1 MQVDGTEDEPI
12 TIRNELGTSV
22 EDCVLRG
29 DDRSRVLEVLHNHYI
44 IQGFTIDGD
53 DGSGDYKE
61 QLLYIEGSRDP
72 SEVDGVDSAIT
83 GVHVQGMV
91 LKNAGKEC
99 LRMRYFAT
107 NCVVQVNEI
116 GPCGIEDFQQ
126 GSDGS
131 NGEGVYIGT
140 ALNQIDEKNGDDV
153 VDECT
158 GNVVMNNEIDTQA
171 CIPYLPGSEGV
182 DIKEGSYGNVVYGNT
197 ISGQMDEETGGISLR
212 GDANIVVDNNVIEGA
227 GTCIRIGGFEEDGVQ
242 YGEDNEVYENTLDR
256 CQNSAIKVNESPQLI
271 CDNTIDISENPN
283 DDDLYAVVRGD
294 AAEDFSAD
302 TVAADCT
309 GDKTVFFLPDHYVA
323 TDDEDVETTEDEGTT
338 DSGDEVCSVVTDSYE
353 YVGCYGD
360 ETDDPLLDLLV
371 IDDDDSMT
379 VEKCIAACAAEAN
392 QFAGIKEGNECRC
405 GDDDTDYTLHG
416 TGTCNFSCTGSDE
429 TACGGEFAFSLYEIH
444 GDGGVAGVV
453 VSTSTDDDQ
462 GDDTGGMGGD
472 EAGESVTSNGEVSVV
487 VIQGDDDPDPDSTDD
502 NDTVVVTGGSH
513 VGCYL
518 DDDSVP
524 ILGFLYEDE
533 DSLTPA

>member
-12 TIRNELGTSV
+12 TIRNELGTSA

-72 SEVDGVDSAIT
+72 SEVDGVDSSIT

-99 LRMRYFAT
+99 LRIRYFAT

-126 GSDGS
+126 DSDGS

-158 GNVVMNNEIDTQA
+158 GIVVMNNEIDTQA
-171 CIPYLPGSEGV
+171 CSLRQPGSEGV

-197 ISGQMDEETGGISLR
+197 IRGQMDDETGGISLR
-212 GDANIVVDNNVIEGA
+212 GDENIAVDNHVIDGS

-242 YGEDNEVYENTLDR
+242 YGEDNEVYENTLDG
-256 CQNSAIKVNESPQLI
+256 CLNSAIKVNESPQLI
-271 CDNTIDISENPN
+271 CDNTVILAADPT

-294 AAEDFSAD
+294 AAEEFTDAV
-302 TVAADCT
+302 TAECT
-309 GDKTVFFLPDHYVA
+309 GDKTVFFLPDHYTEPDDEEVET
-323 TDDEDVETTEDEGTT
+323 TDDEDTT
-338 DSGDEVCSVVTDSYE
+338 DDGGDQTGVVATDSYE
-353 YVGCYGD
+353 YIGCYN
-360 ETDDPLLDLLV
+360 DDTQTSLLPVLA
-371 IDDDDSMT
+371 IDDDDNMS
-379 VEKCIAACAAEAN
+379 VEKCIAACVAEGS
-392 QFAGIKEGNECRC
+392 QYAGIKEGNECRC
-405 GDDDTDYTLHG
+405 GDDVDYTLHG

-429 TACGGEFAFSLYEIH
+429 TTCGGEYAFDLYEIY
-444 GDGGVAGVV
+444 GDGGVDGVV
-453 VSTSTDDDQ
+453 SSDTDDQ
-462 GDDTGGMGGD
+462 GDDTGGVGSD
-472 EAGESVTSNGEVSVV
+472 EENETDTSSNHDTTDSYTESVV
-487 VIQGDDDPDPDSTDD
+487 VVQGDDD
-502 NDTVVVTGGSH
+502 
-513 VGCYL
+513 
-518 DDDSVP
+518 
-524 ILGFLYEDE
+524 E
-533 DSLTPA
+533 